1 MIKTKLSF
9 DSTVVRK
16 LTRKSSGEGG
26 GEGRVSYSSHLNIP
40 SR

>member
-16 LTRKSSGEGG
+16 LTGKLGEEGG
-26 GEGRVSYSSHLNIP
+26 GREEGR
-40 SR
+40 